1 MYKRVYIFFNKT
13 KGKEIIMSQEINVK
27 ATIKEKNEKGE
38 VTSETSVTGSC
49 TYDFGETLDDAV
61 ALFGAEVVMNNFKQN
76 AVISAQSRMRALL
89 VQGLEGDALQE
100 KLDEWKPGVKTS
112 TRKSPVDKLKDL
124 LAGRSPEEIA
134 ALIAEAGIGEEEA
147 A

>member
-1 MYKRVYIFFNKT
+1 
-13 KGKEIIMSQEINVK
+13 MSQEISAK
-27 ATIKEKNEKGE
+27 SKIKDEDGE
-38 VTSETSVTGSC
+38 VVEEVSATA
-49 TYDFGETLDDAV
+49 TYDFGDNLEASV
-61 ALFGAEVVMNNFKQN
+61 ALFGEEVVHNNFKQN

-89 VQGLEGDALQE
+89 GQGLSGDELQA

-134 ALIAEAGIGEEEA
+134 ALIAEAGIE
-147 A
+147 

>member
-1 MYKRVYIFFNKT
+1 MT
-13 KGKEIIMSQEINVK
+13 QEINVK
-27 ATIKEKNEKGE
+27 ATIKTKDEDGE
-38 VTSETSVTGSC
+38 VISEETVTGNC
-49 TYDFGETLDDAV
+49 NYDFGETLDDAV
-61 ALFGAEVVMNNFKQN
+61 ELFGAEVVMNNFKQN

-89 VQGLEGDALQE
+89 GQGITGDDLQA